1 MATIKD
7 IAAKAGVSIA
17 TVSRV
22 LNHDETLNAQ
32 AETKQRIFE
41 IAEEM
46 EYEVRAQKKRK
57 KRLKIGVLYS
67 YSPQDELE
75 DPYYLCI
82 RLAIEKQME
91 EEGYRKQVVAIT
103 DTAETISGV
112 DGVICTGTFSRSM
125 VEQIGSWGK
134 PVVFIDVS
142 PDLHRFDA
150 IVVDY
155 RQAVTEI
162 LDYLIANGHTRIG
175 FIGGDETDRDGEK
188 IRDERISVFRE
199 YLSSRGMYHPEYVKM
214 GDCHAKYGYR
224 LLKELQEEG
233 NLPTALFIANDSMA
247 AGSYKAAYELGLSIP
262 DDISIVGFNDIPTAK
277 YMIPPLTTARL
288 YMEFMGEH
296 AVQLL
301 EQRVIEGR
309 EICMKVT
316 VPTSLRIRDSV
327 KHLEPES

>member
-7 IAAKAGVSIA
+7 IAAKAGVSIT

-46 EYEVRAQKKRK
+46 EYEIRAQKKRR
-57 KRLKIGVLYS
+57 KRLKVGVLYS

-82 RLAIEKQME
+82 RLAIEKQLE

-103 DTAETISGV
+103 DTAESLSGV

-125 VEQIGSWGK
+125 VEQIGSWEK
-134 PVVFIDVS
+134 PVVFIDVC

-162 LDYLIANGHTRIG
+162 LDYLIANGHKKIG
-175 FIGGDETDRDGEK
+175 FIGGDELDKDGEP
-188 IRDERISVFRE
+188 IRDERMPVLRE
-199 YLSSRGMYHPEYVKM
+199 YLSSKGLYHPEYVKQ
-214 GDCHAKYGYR
+214 GTCNAREGYL
-224 LLKELQEEG
+224 LLKELYEEG
-233 NLPTALFIANDSMA
+233 SFPTALFVANDSMA
-247 AGSYKAAYELGLSIP
+247 AGAYKAAYELGMSIP
-262 DDISIVGFNDIPTAK
+262 QDISIVGFNDIPTAK

-288 YMEFMGEH
+288 YMEFMGEY
-296 AVQLL
+296 AVRLL
-301 EQRVIEGR
+301 EQRVVDER
-309 EICMKVT
+309 EICVKVT
-316 VPTSLRIRDSV
+316 VPASLRIRDSV
-327 KHLEPES
+327 KKWEEQE